1 MGRKTNK
8 EIELKNTKNMQVAL
22 AAFQVDTSGEKITII
37 RIADHF
43 AWRWD
48 YQSKSYGDWVIQPPF
63 KEKGLEKKIKE
74 LSDQVEL
81 AKGGKKIKLTKQ
93 LMDAVKFYDDLKTE
107 DVSNLLS
114 VLTQQ
119 ADETIDK
126 IKNNKK

>member
-1 MGRKTNK
+1 MGRKTKK

-22 AAFQVDTSGEKITII
+22 ASFEVETSGEKIIII

-48 YQSKSYGDWVIQPPF
+48 YQGKSYGDWVIQPPF
-63 KEKGLEKKIKE
+63 KEKNSEKRIKE
-74 LSDQVEL
+74 LTEQVDA

-93 LMDAVKFYDDLKTE
+93 LMDAIKFYEDLKTE

-126 IKNNKK
+126 IKNNNQ